1 MAQAPGLFGEEPD
14 VLDAER
20 VITTTGPLTTPRA
33 LVAAATAP
41 GGKQQ
46 QQHYRWLLL
55 ADLHLHLP
63 PVVRPLM
70 DFFGIANGH
79 GERSGWVAEYIRLV
93 RHYWKRLGDRL
104 ELTRPF
110 LCNSASR
117 APWPRR

>member
-1 MAQAPGLFGEEPD
+1 MAEAPGLFGEEPD

-20 VITTTGPLTTPRA
+20 VTTTTGPLTTPRA
-33 LVAAATAP
+33 LVATATAP
-41 GGKQQ
+41 GGKRQQ
-46 QQHYRWLLL
+46 QDRWLLL

-63 PVVRPLM
+63 PAARPLM

-104 ELTRPF
+104 ERTRPF

>member
-14 VLDAER
+14 VLDEER
-20 VITTTGPLTTPRA
+20 VTTTAGPLTTPRA
-33 LVAAATAP
+33 LVATATAP
-41 GGKQQ
+41 GGKRQQ
-46 QQHYRWLLL
+46 QERWLLL
-55 ADLHLHLP
+55 ADLQLHLP
-63 PVVRPLM
+63 PVARPLM

-79 GERSGWVAEYIRLV
+79 GERSGRVAEYIRLV